1 MGSGLRRDFVGC
13 VQARH
18 ARANTWS
25 MAARRPF
32 IAGNW
37 KMNPET
43 VEEAVQLA
51 KEIVAAAKTSK
62 AQVSYL
68 QFSNRTTTIP

>member
-1 MGSGLRRDFVGC
+1 
-13 VQARH
+13 
-18 ARANTWS
+18 
-25 MAARRPF
+25 MAARRPI

-51 KEIVAAAKTSK
+51 KDIVDSAKTSN
-62 AQVSYL
+62 AQVAHYTVKQL
-68 QFSNRTTTIP
+68 